1 MGLIG
6 DAFKKLFGVL
16 WDVIKWLWK
25 LLYKIFEPVID
36 FLKMIV
42 GVIFAVIDA
51 FLYFLYQIGVLV
63 VKLFLII
70 FETMKLLW
78 SLIVGFGRTLASF
91 NYTPRGSG
99 GHGYSE
105 TMGKLFSMLGPF
117 QLNAVATIL
126 MFIIWYTT
134 VIAAIKYISSIRVGG
149 D

>member
-1 MGLIG
+1 
-6 DAFKKLFGVL
+6 
-16 WDVIKWLWK
+16 
-25 LLYKIFEPVID
+25 
-36 FLKMIV
+36 
-42 GVIFAVIDA
+42 
-51 FLYFLYQIGVLV
+51 

-91 NYTPRGSG
+91 NYTPRGSS

-105 TMGKLFSMLGPF
+105 TIGKLFSMLGPF

-134 VIAAIKYISSIRVGG
+134 VIAAIKYVSSIRVGG